1 MKDLVK
7 HNYPYCFSVAYC
19 EGKRF
24 LYQAY
29 KVKEDQQ
36 FLLGLIRK
44 KDRKNLDFMEE
55 FYKTLIKEGQKDSQK
70 DIHSRNGFQ
79 LLPISVTGHLDPSSD
94 ELMKEFE
101 EIKIKRRKNK

>member
-1 MKDLVK
+1 MKDLIK
-7 HNYPYCFSVAYC
+7 HSHPCCFSVAYC

-36 FLLGLIRK
+36 FILGLIRK
-44 KDRKNLDFMEE
+44 KDRKSLDFMEE
-55 FYKTLIKEGQKDSQK
+55 FYKTLIKEGQRDSQK

-79 LLPISVTGHLDPSSD
+79 LLPLSVTRDLDSGSD

-101 EIKIKRRKNK
+101 EIKIKKFKNK